1 MADTQNC
8 ILHKKKSV
16 YLNEEEKQDTNSSI
30 YKTAHICLLFQLSTT
45 KNIPQITTYLPSNL
59 L

>member
-1 MADTQNC
+1 MADIHNVFLK
-8 ILHKKKSV
+8 IKSV

-45 KNIPQITTYLPSNL
+45 KKPQITTYLPSNL